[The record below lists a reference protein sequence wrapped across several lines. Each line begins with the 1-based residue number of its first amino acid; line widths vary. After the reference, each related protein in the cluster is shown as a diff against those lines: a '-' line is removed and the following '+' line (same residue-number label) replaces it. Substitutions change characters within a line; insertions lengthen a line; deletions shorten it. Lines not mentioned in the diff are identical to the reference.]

1 MAKKIFFKRH
11 DINVFLNGVFMAER
25 TTVLGSRSTVSR
37 ILSQQRWSGDVRTIA
52 IGHETNRQ
60 SVVKTIFVYLFLMS
74 KHKMLNGSLT
84 VGAAEAQYLS
94 ATGVNQAAHCVP
106 GQLFLNGVPIQR
118 LPNLSVELE
127 VNLDCL
133 FGATDDIH
141 ANFNKAD
148 SSAED
153 SGLRNAFGQACL
165 QVVQRGAFAKF
176 ARAEQFLPF
185 INNAFG
191 FYKSL
196 GDAAFTN
203 SINRQRAKAAEGKD
217 SDPASRSERIMILQ
231 TYQNTLRTSSN
242 SIETVLGLDAETVWQ
257 EVRG

>member
-1 MAKKIFFKRH
+1 
-11 DINVFLNGVFMAER
+11 MAER

-37 ILSQQRWSGDVRTIA
+37 ILSQQRWSGDVKTIA

-153 SGLRNAFGQACL
+153 SGLRDAFGQACNRI
-165 QVVQRGAFAKF
+165 VQKAAFF
-176 ARAEQFLPF
+176 RFQRAWEFLPQ
-185 INNAFG
+185 IESAFQI
-191 FYKSL
+191 YKNL
-196 GDAAFTN
+196 GITAFET
-203 SINRQRAKAAEGKD
+203 SITRQRAKAAEGKD
-217 SDPASRSERIMILQ
+217 NDPASRNERIFILQ
-231 TYQNTLRTSSN
+231 TYLNTLRTASN
-242 SIETVLGLDAETVWQ
+242 SIETVLGLDAENVWQ